1 MTGHRPW
8 KELYERT
15 FTPEQRARI
24 EAESE
29 RMFEEDTRRRRG
41 EAPAAEGNEGSRGAE
56 VDSTPGALR
65 ANRKAAMRQPA
76 KAGR

>member
-15 FTPEQRARI
+15 FTPAQRACI

-29 RMFEEDTRRRRG
+29 RMFEEDERRRRG
-41 EAPAAEGNEGSRGAE
+41 EAPAAGGSEGSGGLE
-56 VDSTPGALR
+56 VEGTPSG
-65 ANRKAAMRQPA
+65 QPRS
-76 KAGR
+76 G

>member
-15 FTPEQRARI
+15 FTPEQRAPI

-29 RMFEEDTRRRRG
+29 SMFEEDTRRHQGDGPRG
-41 EAPAAEGNEGSRGAE
+41 G
-56 VDSTPGALR
+56 L
-65 ANRKAAMRQPA
+65 
-76 KAGR
+76 